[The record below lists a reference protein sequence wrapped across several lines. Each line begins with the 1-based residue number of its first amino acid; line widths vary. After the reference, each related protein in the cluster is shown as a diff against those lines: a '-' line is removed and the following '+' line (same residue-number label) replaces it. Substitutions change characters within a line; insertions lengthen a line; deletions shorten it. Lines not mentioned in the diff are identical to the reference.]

1 MKEKEE
7 KLKQNV
13 YNNSAYARREIAVYI
28 HTRTQHSLGPSLAWE
43 HRGQRATKKFSLTSG
58 ESTFGVIWCCQK
70 QKRRTENR
78 IEFSENCC
86 LLFSSEGTNS
96 ILTFPPTMLQIFLRE
111 CEMSRETGRS
121 RERMGKGEQGE
132 GFKDH
137 FPTSPRCFCIG
148 KQQHSW
154 CQTRRSRSPHSK
166 RPRKLCE
173 RHFYANICRFHVQ
186 QKIRQWQTSA
196 RFSSTHCRC
205 DCGEIV
211 HWAPDSRGDNARYP
225 F

>member
-1 MKEKEE
+1 MSTIILPTLDG
-7 KLKQNV
+7 KLPFI
-13 YNNSAYARREIAVYI
+13 SI
-28 HTRTQHSLGPSLAWE
+28 HELKHSLGPSLAWVR
-43 HRGQRATKKFSLTSG
+43 RGQRATKKFSLTSG

-78 IEFSENCC
+78 IEFCENCC
-86 LLFSSEGTNS
+86 LLFSSEERIPFNFSADDATD
-96 ILTFPPTMLQIFLRE
+96 FLA
-111 CEMSRETGRS
+111 
-121 RERMGKGEQGE
+121 RMRDESWDGKKPWEDGEGEQGE

-137 FPTSPRCFCIG
+137 FTTSPRCFCIG

-211 HWAPDSRGDNARYP
+211 HWTPDNAQYP